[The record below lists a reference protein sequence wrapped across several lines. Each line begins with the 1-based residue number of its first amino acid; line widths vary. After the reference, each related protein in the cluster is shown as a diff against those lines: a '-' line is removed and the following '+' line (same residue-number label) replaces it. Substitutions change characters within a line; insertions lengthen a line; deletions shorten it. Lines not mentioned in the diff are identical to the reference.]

1 MNKCIY
7 TGKETPQASFD
18 SAEHI
23 FSKCI
28 GGQNCLPRGYVS
40 DEINNIF
47 SKYER
52 QFARENPI
60 VLINRMFYPRVGR
73 KHHKNREKMAVFKY
87 DDKVTL
93 GYVAEANP
101 ICLN

>member
-23 FSKCI
+23 FPKCI

-40 DEINNIF
+40 DETKETLIKFALSKRFEIWYNNTI
-47 SKYER
+47 KAMVVQDNE
-52 QFARENPI
+52 ARNI
-60 VLINRMFYPRVGR
+60 YR
-73 KHHKNREKMAVFKY
+73 H
-87 DDKVTL
+87 
-93 GYVAEANP
+93 
-101 ICLN
+101 